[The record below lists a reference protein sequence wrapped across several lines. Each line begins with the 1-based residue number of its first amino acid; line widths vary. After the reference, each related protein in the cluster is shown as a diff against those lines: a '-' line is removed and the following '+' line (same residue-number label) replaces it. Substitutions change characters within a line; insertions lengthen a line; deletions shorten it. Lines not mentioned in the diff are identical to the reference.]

1 MRSGLLVMAAL
12 CASLCACRSKEAEQP
27 RTAAPATRPPA
38 APDHDAAL
46 FSPLD
51 LGFYEQPDREQW
63 QKPDQIMDALGIAD
77 GSVVAEIGAGSG
89 WFMIRLARRVGPGG
103 HVYAED
109 IQPETLE
116 VMRRRVQR
124 ENLRNVTT
132 ILGAADDPRLPR
144 GLDVVLLA
152 SVYHEI
158 TDPVGL
164 LSHLTQDMQ
173 PDGCIGIVDFI
184 PGGGG
189 PGPEPD
195 QRADPET
202 VIAGATAA
210 GLQLLGR
217 RPIPPFCYLLMFG
230 TTPTARCAR

>member
-1 MRSGLLVMAAL
+1 MRGRRLVAAAVCVSFWACHPTDVERSRANAESSGSVV
-12 CASLCACRSKEAEQP
+12 S
-27 RTAAPATRPPA
+27 T
-38 APDHDAAL
+38 DHDAAL

-89 WFMIRLARRVGPGG
+89 WFMSHLARRVGPGG
-103 HVYAED
+103 QVYAED

-124 ENLRNVTT
+124 ENLQNVTT
-132 ILGAADDPRLPR
+132 ILGIADDPGLPR
-144 GLDVVLLA
+144 GLDAVLLA

-158 TDPVGL
+158 KDPVGL
-164 LSHLTQDMQ
+164 LRRLAQDLQ
-173 PDGCIGIVDFI
+173 PDGCIGVVDFI

-195 QRADPET
+195 QRADPDM
-202 VIAGATAA
+202 VIGGAAAA

-217 RPIPPFCYLLMFG
+217 RSIPPFCYLLMFG
-230 TTPTARCAR
+230 TASPARCAR